1 MGVMLMKKVNMLTRL
16 FVGVG
21 LMVLVSAQA
30 QEEFVLQ
37 PLSTQPTGKNLVIPE
52 CQFEGLPLSEVVGF
66 LRSEFQGVQFV
77 TAGPADKVLVDL
89 ELRSVG
95 LKNIL
100 KAVEIQQQGMVKITD
115 EGGDMYSIQ
124 VRMPRE
130 SKPILKAFSFGP
142 YFNRIQSK
150 VFQQEKWQIDEA
162 IKSAGDDKRAAADIQ
177 RKYQEEL
184 LRNASRELDEELYT
198 TIIDALESYK
208 AVLGDSQSM
217 EMPKL
222 QTHMSSK
229 LVIVI
234 GQPDAVNI
242 VGEIVQAMNGNTGG
256 PYGGDFG
263 FGSGGGFMGGA
274 SGMGGAGGG
283 YGGGMGMGGART
295 GGFGGS
301 DEGVKA
307 TY

>member
-1 MGVMLMKKVNMLTRL
+1 MLTRL

-21 LMVLVSAQA
+21 LMVLVSSQA
-30 QEEFVLQ
+30 QEEFVLK
-37 PLSTQPTGKNLVIPE
+37 PLSTQSTWENLVIPE
-52 CQFEGLPLSEVVGF
+52 CQFEGLPLSEVVSF

-77 TAGPADKVLVDL
+77 TAGPVDKVLVDL

-142 YFNRIQSK
+142 YFHRIQGEL
-150 VFQQEKWQIDEA
+150 FQQEKWKIDEA
-162 IKSAGDDKRAAADIQ
+162 IKSAGEDKRAAADIQ

-198 TIIDALESYK
+198 TIINALESYK

-234 GQPDAVNI
+234 GQPDAVNV
-242 VGEIVQAMNGNTGG
+242 VGEIVKAMNGNTGG

-283 YGGGMGMGGART
+283 YGGGMGMGGSRT

>member
-1 MGVMLMKKVNMLTRL
+1 MLTRL

-52 CQFEGLPLSEVVGF
+52 CQFEGLPLLEVVSF
-66 LRSEFQGVQFV
+66 LRSEFHGVQFV

-124 VRMPRE
+124 VRIPRE

-142 YFNRIQSK
+142 YFHRIQGEL
-150 VFQQEKWQIDEA
+150 FQQEKWKIDEA
-162 IKSAGDDKRAAADIQ
+162 IKSAGEDKRAAADIQ

-198 TIIDALESYK
+198 TIINALESYK